1 MTQDEKKR
9 AAALAAL
16 DHVPP
21 GELVGVGTGTTANH
35 FIAALEGI
43 RHRVDGAVASSEASA
58 ARLEAAGI
66 RVLDL
71 NAVGS
76 LAVYVDGADEATADR
91 LLIKGGGGALAR
103 EKVTAQ
109 AAVHFVCIVD
119 DTKLVRRLGRF
130 PLPLEVLPAAR
141 SFVAREMVRRS
152 ARPVLRE
159 GFLTDNGNPI
169 LDVHDLDLSAPAA
182 LESELNQIPGAIA
195 NGIFARRPADLLLV
209 ADDEGVNRYQAPPN
223 S

>member
-9 AAALAAL
+9 AVALAAL
-16 DHVPP
+16 DHVPA
-21 GELVGVGTGTTANH
+21 GEVVGVGTGTTANH

-43 RHRVDGAVASSEASA
+43 RHRIDGAVASSEASA
-58 ARLEAAGI
+58 ALLEAARI
-66 RVLDL
+66 RIYDL

-76 LAVYVDGADEATADR
+76 LAVYVDGADEATAGR

-109 AAVHFVCIVD
+109 VAERFICIVD

-130 PLPLEVLPAAR
+130 PVAVEVLPVAR
-141 SFVAREMVRRS
+141 AHVAREMVQRG
-152 ARPVLRE
+152 ARPVLRKD
-159 GFLTDNGNPI
+159 FRTDNGNPVI
-169 LDVHDLDLSAPAA
+169 DVHDLDLSTPAA
-182 LESELNQIPGAIA
+182 LESELNQIPGTVA

-209 ADDEGVNRYQAPPN
+209 ADEEGVSRY
-223 S
+223 

>member
-16 DHVPP
+16 DHVPA
-21 GELVGVGTGTTANH
+21 GEVVGVGTGTTANH

-43 RHRVDGAVASSEASA
+43 RHRIDGAVASSEASA
-58 ARLEAAGI
+58 ALLEAARI
-66 RVLDL
+66 RVYDL

-76 LAVYVDGADEATADR
+76 LVVYVDGADEATPGR
-91 LLIKGGGGALAR
+91 LLMKGGGGALAR
-103 EKVTAQ
+103 EKITAEV
-109 AAVHFVCIVD
+109 AERFVCIVD

-130 PLPLEVLPAAR
+130 PLAVEVLPSAR
-141 SFVAREMVRRS
+141 AHVAREMVKRG

-159 GFLTDNGNPI
+159 DFRTDNGNPVI
-169 LDVHDLDLSAPAA
+169 DVHDLDLSAPAA
-182 LESELNQIPGAIA
+182 LESELNQIPGAVA

-209 ADDEGVNRYQAPPN
+209 ADEEGISRY
-223 S
+223 